1 MIINRMN
8 SIKAVDTSSGRG
20 NDIVEGLHSVSYKLQ
35 KLEALTDKMANPP
48 TEDRTSP
55 YATDRPSYNA
65 SRIKGTEKE
74 TEWRK
79 VPISREQQLK
89 EITTEDNKEVVSNH
103 TLAKSLNI
111 I

>member
-1 MIINRMN
+1 MN
-8 SIKAVDTSSGRG
+8 AIKTFDTSTGRG
-20 NDIVEGLHSVSYKLQ
+20 NDIVEGLHTVSYTLQ
-35 KLEALTDKMANPP
+35 KLEGLTDKLVHPP

-79 VPISREQQLK
+79 VPISREAQLK
-89 EITTEDNKEVVSNH
+89 EITSEDNSEVVSNH